1 MKTLFAAVLLSVPMI
16 AQAADSPPAP
26 AADKQTAEKE
36 KKVCRSEEAT
46 GSLFVKR
53 VCHTKAEWAAL
64 DLEGER
70 SAQHMQNQSRGNGVD
85 VPR

>member
-1 MKTLFAAVLLSVPMI
+1 MKTLFAAVLLCVPMI
-16 AQAADSPPAP
+16 AQAADAPPAP
-26 AADKQTAEKE
+26 AAEKE
-36 KKVCRSEEAT
+36 KKVCRSEEST

-64 DLEGER
+64 DLEGQR
-70 SAQHMQNQSRGNGVD
+70 SAEHMQSQSRGNGVD